1 MICTLHQVL
10 FDWSNQEEWNGWD
23 RRSAYWVLVQRPVW
37 ERHHLEDLGID
48 ERIILKWILK
58 KWDEEALD
66 WIDVTQDKDM

>member
-1 MICTLHQVL
+1 
-10 FDWSNQEEWNGWD
+10 
-23 RRSAYWVLVQRPVW
+23 VQRPVW